1 VTDCRLYDSIY
12 TERYMMTPQNNR
24 EGYDKTSVIR
34 SAKDLHGRILL
45 IHGIM
50 DNNVHMQNTIQLVNE
65 LQKHNKQ
72 FDLML
77 YPGQRHG
84 IANR

>member
-1 VTDCRLYDSIY
+1 
-12 TERYMMTPQNNR
+12 
-24 EGYDKTSVIR
+24 
-34 SAKDLHGRILL
+34 
-45 IHGIM
+45 M

-84 IANR
+84 ISNRAQVRHWYEMMTNFIVKNL